1 MVRYLLILILL
12 LCSVYGHAFDIV
24 DTSVSRIA
32 DSHDLKVYI
41 ENGSSLNIYDILG
54 RRSAFAPAEKDFFP
68 YSDNTVW
75 TSLSIMNR
83 TNDAVTLH
91 LLNDFAAMDEVDF
104 YVVKGWQV
112 VKREKFGD
120 HRPLNLKSVMKRYP
134 NIDVTVN
141 PHDSVTVFARYHS
154 TSPIKAKLRIFDQH
168 RFNNFVIKDVTIW
181 GMFIG
186 ITLALIVYN
195 LMIFTSLRDMAFV
208 LYIIHSIT
216 NIYNALTTSGH
227 VHTYLSPYVST
238 VVLDI
243 SYKLMPSMGI
253 IFMSMFTIV
262 LFDLRKNIRWLYK
275 INIATIAIF
284 GVLAVSVAYFYY
296 TDSLI
301 THNRVTAVMVQF
313 GLLVI
318 IFSSVAIKQKNLR
331 GSTLFLAGTGTFMVF
346 ILCYIVY
353 FLGKA
358 NFGTWIIYAVPFG
371 KTVDAFLFAVI
382 LSTKIKLL
390 EKERLEN
397 ALLVEEMN
405 KFNSTSHLLAGI
417 LHQFKQPL
425 IYLGSE
431 VLNLKVEYFKRGEE
445 KNKES
450 VMLSHMENHI
460 QNMNELVGNFY
471 SFYSKNSNI
480 REINIGKTVENTLN
494 IMSSSIKSAE
504 IEVKIEGLDK
514 TVVSDEKQLNQALLI
529 IIENAVS
536 ILIERKI
543 AHPVIEIN
551 SCDESNDLCLCIA
564 DNGGGIKPENMKYIF
579 NMHYSSRK
587 EKGLGIGLALAKTII
602 EKRLNGK
609 LTAENNSR
617 GAVFKITF

>member
-1 MVRYLLILILL
+1 MIRYFIVFILM
-12 LCSVYGHAFDIV
+12 LCGASAHAFDIF
-24 DTSVSRIA
+24 DTSVKRIA
-32 DSHDLKVYI
+32 DSRELSVYV
-41 ENGSSLNIYDILG
+41 EEGSSLNIYDMLG
-54 RRSAFAPAEKDFFP
+54 RRSEFKPAERDFFP
-68 YSDNTVW
+68 YSDKTVW
-75 TSLSIMNR
+75 TIIPLMNK
-83 TNDAVTLH
+83 TKENVTLH

-112 VKREKFGD
+112 IKTERFGD
-120 HRPLNLKSVMKRYP
+120 QRPINLKSIMKRYP
-134 NIDVTVN
+134 NIDVTLA
-141 PHDSVTVFARYHS
+141 PQESIAVFARYHS
-154 TSPIKAKLRIFDQH
+154 TSPIKAKLRVFDQH
-168 RFNNFVIKDVTIW
+168 KFNIFVIKDVTIW

-238 VVLDI
+238 VILDL
-243 SYKLMPSMGI
+243 SYKLMPSLGI

-275 INIATIAIF
+275 FNLVTIAVF
-284 GVLAVSVAYFYY
+284 GALALSVAYFYY
-296 TDSLI
+296 ADSLI
-301 THNRVTAVMVQF
+301 THNRATAVMVQF
-313 GLLVI
+313 GLLVV
-318 IFSSVAIKQKNLR
+318 IFSSIVIKQKNLQ
-331 GSTLFLAGTGTFMVF
+331 GSTLFLVGTGTFMVF
-346 ILCYIVY
+346 ILCYIAY
-353 FLGKA
+353 FLGKV

-382 LSTKIKLL
+382 LSMKIKLL

-431 VLNLKVEYFKRGEE
+431 VLNLKVEYFKKGDE
-445 KNKES
+445 KSKES
-450 VMLSHMENHI
+450 VMLSNMENHI

-471 SFYSKNSNI
+471 SFYSKNSDI
-480 REINIGKTVENTLN
+480 REINLADVVENTMK
-494 IMSSSIKSAE
+494 IMNSSIKSAGVIVE
-504 IEVKIEGLDK
+504 RVDLDK
-514 TVVSDEKQLNQALLI
+514 TVTTDEKQLSQALLI

-536 ILIERKI
+536 IMLERKT
-543 AHPVIEIN
+543 ANPVIEI
-551 SCDESNDLCLCIA
+551 SCKESKGLCLCIA
-564 DNGGGIKPENMKYIF
+564 DNAGGINADDMKYIF
-579 NMHYSSRK
+579 NMHYSKRE
-587 EKGLGIGLALAKTII
+587 EKGLGIGLALAKSII
-602 EKRLNGK
+602 EKRLCGK
-609 LTAENNSR
+609 LTAENSDS